1 MQLAASQTSSQIL
14 CSRVLHRTACLL
26 WRRLGKVWQ
35 SSHPS
40 SEQTATICKIV
51 RVTHR
56 RKPIQE
62 RVAIKWKSVAQ
73 YRATLRAFA
82 RRLST
87 IYVELLPI
95 THPSGNRVRTREQS
109 AIRKSRKREAIRAR

>member
-1 MQLAASQTSSQIL
+1 MQLAASQTSSQIF

-62 RVAIKWKSVAQ
+62 RVAIKWEKRRPVPGYAESF
-73 YRATLRAFA
+73 REAFVDYIRGA
-82 RRLST
+82 PANHTSERK
-87 IYVELLPI
+87 
-95 THPSGNRVRTREQS
+95 QS
-109 AIRKSRKREAIRAR
+109 AHPGAIRDSKVSQT